1 MTFELTAFV
10 LLAALLHASWNAL
23 LRGGA
28 DRLWSMTVM
37 CIAIAIVCAAAVPFL
52 PMPRDPS
59 WPYIVASGLLHV
71 GYNIFLVRTYR
82 SGDLG
87 QTYPIAR
94 GTSPMLVAA
103 GAALFGG
110 ELLDATSLLG
120 IALVSAGI
128 LSLAFKGRRL
138 DIAILPYALGTS
150 CFIGAYSVV
159 DGLGARLAG
168 DAMSYTAWMC
178 LIWGMLMPPL
188 YIARRDARSLW
199 RSGRQMLV
207 AGGGGLVSLIAYGIV
222 VYAMAHG
229 PMGPVSALRETSVV
243 FAALLGWLFLGE
255 KLTMRRLAACAVI
268 AAGAVCLGG

>member
-1 MTFELTAFV
+1 MTLELTALV

-23 LRGGA
+23 LRGGV
-28 DRLWSMTVM
+28 DRLWSMTIM
-37 CIAIAIVCAAAVPFL
+37 CVTIALVCAAAAPFL
-52 PMPRDPS
+52 ARPLAAS
-59 WPYIVASGLLHV
+59 WPYIAASGLLHV

-94 GTSPMLVAA
+94 GTSPLLVAS

-110 ELLDATSLLG
+110 ELLNATSVLG
-120 IALVSAGI
+120 IVLVSAGI

-138 DIAILPYALGTS
+138 DVSVLPYALGTS

-159 DGLGARLAG
+159 DGLGVRLSGNAVG
-168 DAMSYTAWMC
+168 YTAWMC
-178 LIWGMLMPPL
+178 LVWGVLMPPL
-188 YIARRDARSLW
+188 YIARRDVRSLW
-199 RSGRQMLV
+199 RGWGQTLV
-207 AGGGGLVSLIAYGIV
+207 AGGGGIVSLIAYGIV
-222 VYAMAHG
+222 VFAMSRG

-243 FAALLGWLFLGE
+243 FAAVLGWLFLGE
-255 KLTMRRLAACAVI
+255 KLTARRLAACAVI